1 MFFDVRGICWT
12 LAGILVV
19 VLLCALDLHCSNRR
33 DEKKASAAGV
43 GAIAHV
49 REEVAAGKQEIAFQR
64 ADQRN
69 LMIRDLRVMVRRMLK
84 EGRNEEARRFM
95 AEIQKLE
102 KGRPDVTPATGK

>member
-33 DEKKASAAGV
+33 DAKAAGSGV

-49 REEVAAGKQEIAFQR
+49 KEEVAAGRQEMAVQR

-84 EGRNEEARRFM
+84 EGRKEEARRFM

-102 KGRPDVTPATGK
+102 KGRPDVTPAGK

>member
-19 VLLCALDLHCSNRR
+19 ALLCALDLHCSNRR
-33 DEKKASAAGV
+33 DERVKS

-49 REEVAAGKQEIAFQR
+49 KEEMAAGRQEAAYQR
-64 ADQRN
+64 EDQRN

-102 KGRPDVTPATGK
+102 KGRPDVAPSAR

>member
-19 VLLCALDLHCSNRR
+19 VLFCALDLHCSNRR
-33 DEKKASAAGV
+33 DAKAAGAGV

-49 REEVAAGKQEIAFQR
+49 KEEVAAGRHEVAVQR
-64 ADQRN
+64 RDQRN
-69 LMIRDLRVMVRRMLK
+69 VMIRDLRVMVRRMLK
-84 EGRNEEARRFM
+84 EGRKEEARRLM

-102 KGRPDVTPATGK
+102 KERSDVAPGGR

>member
-19 VLLCALDLHCSNRR
+19 ALLCALDLHCSNRR
-33 DEKKASAAGV
+33 DAAKASAGV

-49 REEVAAGKQEIAFQR
+49 REEVAAGRKEA
-64 ADQRN
+64 AVMGAEQRN

-84 EGRNEEARRFM
+84 EGRKEEARRFM

-102 KGRPDVTPATGK
+102 QNRPNVTPTALK